1 MERPII
7 TTLLDL
13 LQALYVDNCHGRKT
27 AAYVVSYQQG
37 EAEVREHFDDGR
49 GHSGAFTC
57 DTAPLDWTVFTEAR
71 DARYITGVLEPGYVS
86 TTKFKLSEQ
95 GQQRLFRILEEAA
108 VAHIAAAA
116 ESGAE

>member
-13 LQALYVDNCHGRKT
+13 LHALHINIFHGRKT
-27 AAYVVSYQQG
+27 DAYVVSYRQG
-37 EAEVREHFDDGR
+37 AAEVREHFDDGK

-57 DTAPLDWTVFTEAR
+57 DMTPLDWTVFTEAR
-71 DARYITGVLEPGYVS
+71 DARYITGVLEPGRVS

-95 GQQRLFRILEEAA
+95 GERELSRLLEEAA
-108 VAHIAAAA
+108 ATHIAAAA